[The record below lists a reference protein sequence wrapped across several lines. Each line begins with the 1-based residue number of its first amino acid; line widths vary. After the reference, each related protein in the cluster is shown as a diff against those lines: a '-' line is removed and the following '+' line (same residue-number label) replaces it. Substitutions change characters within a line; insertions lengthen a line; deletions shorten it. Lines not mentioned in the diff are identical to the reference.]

1 MNREK
6 IIDRAR
12 RTAAE
17 CRKRDRW
24 QREGG
29 VPSSLQSS
37 IYKDCN
43 SAIMSLL
50 GLLGVEPPKA
60 TAEEDWI

>member
-6 IIDRAR
+6 IIQRAKS
-12 RTAAE
+12 TAAE
-17 CRKRDRW
+17 CRKRDR
-24 QREGG
+24 QQKTL
-29 VPSSLQSS
+29 PNSLQST

-50 GLLGVEPPKA
+50 GLLGVAPTSDA
-60 TAEEDWI
+60 TNEDRI